1 MGMGLSQN
9 SFDETMCGFPELAAG
24 GVVAVGVSGG
34 PDSMAMLWLL
44 SQWAKPRNISL
55 HAYTVDH
62 GLRAD
67 SADEAARVGAWVGK
81 WPQVSHRILQW
92 DGDKPGS
99 RILEEARGARYGL
112 MVEAMQAAGAKYL
125 FIAHHRD
132 DQAETFLI
140 RLAKGSGLDGLAA
153 MRPVQPM
160 GGGIV
165 VLRPLLDVSKD
176 DLVRI
181 CTENNIPHVDD
192 PTNKN
197 QKYLRPRL
205 RAAQDILEEEGL
217 SSKRLGATARRLARA
232 SSALE
237 DFAHDL
243 FSLALI
249 EKRDDGFLFDYKA
262 LHAAH
267 EELVLRVLLHAM
279 DEIHPEGEYGPRLEK
294 VENLLE
300 RILRDAAFRGATLGG
315 CIFAKDAK
323 DETLWIGRE

>member
-1 MGMGLSQN
+1 MGLSLN
-9 SFDETMCGFPELAAG
+9 SFDETMRGLPELAAG
-24 GVVAVGVSGG
+24 SIVAVGVSGG

-44 SQWAKPRNISL
+44 SGWAKPRNISL

-62 GLRAD
+62 GLRAE
-67 SADEAARVGAWVGK
+67 SADEAVRVGDWVK
-81 WPQVSHRILQW
+81 RWPQVTHRILNW

-112 MVEAMQAAGAKYL
+112 MAEAMLEAGAKYL

-153 MRPVQPM
+153 MRPVQPLES
-160 GGGIV
+160 GITL
-165 VLRPLLDVSKD
+165 LRPLLDIGKD
-176 DLVRI
+176 ELMRI
-181 CTENNIPHVDD
+181 CKESNIPHVDD

-197 QKYLRPRL
+197 EKYLRPRL

-279 DEIHPEGEYGPRLEK
+279 DQIQPEGEYGPRLEK
-294 VENLLE
+294 VENLMG
-300 RILRDAAFRGATLGG
+300 RILKDRAFKGATLGG
-315 CIFAKDAK
+315 CIFATDAK
-323 DETLWIGRE
+323 NETLWIGKE

>member
-1 MGMGLSQN
+1 MGLSQN
-9 SFDETMCGFPELAAG
+9 SFDEAMRGLPEIPAG

-34 PDSMAMLWLL
+34 PDSMALLWLL
-44 SQWAKPRNISL
+44 SQWAKPKNISL
-55 HAYTVDH
+55 LAFTVDH
-62 GLRAD
+62 GLRAN
-67 SADEAARVGAWVGK
+67 SAEEAAQVGAWVK
-81 WPQVSHRILQW
+81 RWPQVSHRILQW
-92 DGDKPGS
+92 EGDKPGT

-112 MVEAMQAAGAKYL
+112 MAEAMAEPGARYL

-160 GGGIV
+160 DSGITI
-165 VLRPLLDVSKD
+165 LRPLLDAGKD
-176 DLVRI
+176 ELVRI
-181 CTENNIPHVDD
+181 CKENNIPHVDD

-197 QKYLRPRL
+197 EKYLRPRL

-243 FSLALI
+243 FSLALK
-249 EKRDDGFLFDYKA
+249 ERRDDGFLFDYKA

-279 DEIHPEGEYGPRLEK
+279 DEIQPGGEYGPRLEK

-300 RILRDAAFRGATLGG
+300 RVLRDPAFKGATLGG

>member
-1 MGMGLSQN
+1 MRGL
-9 SFDETMCGFPELAAG
+9 PEMPAG
-24 GVVAVGVSGG
+24 SVVAAGVSGG

-44 SQWAKPRNISL
+44 GHWAKPRGVSI

-67 SADEAARVGAWVGK
+67 SAQEAARVGDWIKG
-81 WPQVSHRILQW
+81 WPQVTHRILQW

-99 RILEEARGARYGL
+99 RILEEARGARYAL
-112 MVEAMQAAGAKYL
+112 MAEAMHETGAKYL

-132 DQAETFLI
+132 DQAETVLI

-160 GGGIV
+160 QGGIIL
-165 VLRPLLDVSKD
+165 LRPLLEASKD
-176 DLVRI
+176 DLVRT
-181 CTENNIPHVDD
+181 CKDNNIPHVDD

-217 SSKRLGATARRLARA
+217 SAKRLGATAKRLARA
-232 SSALE
+232 ASALE

-243 FSLALI
+243 FSLALK

-279 DEIHPEGEYGPRLEK
+279 DEIHPGGEYGPRLEK
-294 VENLLE
+294 VESLLE
-300 RILRDAAFRGATLGG
+300 RILKDAAFKGATLGG
-315 CIFAKDAK
+315 CIFAIDAK
-323 DETLWIGRE
+323 NATLWVGKE